1 MEGLKPVIV
10 IRYQDKNVTADF
22 SPVLKSVSFRDYL
35 EGRASSV
42 ELQLSNE
49 KGFFFGDWYP
59 EIEDKISLRIGYEG
73 LEMMDCGTFWVDEIK
88 LTGSRSGDECT
99 ISAMSIKPG
108 ALHAPKKRINHPSRP
123 LRDFASQLA
132 GELGLKA
139 AGDLDGTW
147 SGVQQNE
154 TDVELCCRIARETG
168 CLLKVEGDLLVF
180 TKLYSVQKQKEE
192 PEKVLEIPRG
202 NILGYDLSNKA
213 AGRISKCT
221 VKWRDVRNKKEYS
234 GSYDAG
240 IKGGGSTLL
249 WEEVDSDS
257 AADQK
262 AKDYITDRNKKG
274 EEFSMSLMG
283 DVRLKAGI
291 CVRPKGFGKFDKG
304 YYIAEAVH
312 SVSSS
317 GYTTNITLRV

>member
-22 SPVLKSVSFRDYL
+22 TPILKSVSFKDYL

-59 EIEDKISLRIGYEG
+59 EVEDKISLRIGYEG

-99 ISAMSIKPG
+99 VSAMSIKPG
-108 ALHAPKKRINHPSRP
+108 VLHASKKRMNHAGKPIRE
-123 LRDFASQLA
+123 FANQLA
-132 GELGLKA
+132 SELGLRA
-139 AGDLDGTW
+139 TGDLDGVW
-147 SGVQQNE
+147 SGIQQNE
-154 TDVELCCRIARETG
+154 TDVELCYRIARETG
-168 CLLKVEGDLLVF
+168 CVLKIEGDLLVF
-180 TKLYSVQKQKEE
+180 TKLLNVQKQKEQ
-192 PEKVLEIPRG
+192 PEKVLEIPRT
-202 NILGYDLSNKA
+202 NVLSYDVSDKA
-213 AGRISKCT
+213 AGRIGKCT
-221 VKWRDVRNKKEYS
+221 VKWRDVKNKKEYS

-240 IKGGGSTLL
+240 IKGGGSALL

-257 AADQK
+257 SAGQK

-283 DVRLKAGI
+283 DVRLRAGI
-291 CVRPKGFGKFDKG
+291 CVRPKGFGRFDKS
-304 YYIAEAVH
+304 YYITEATH